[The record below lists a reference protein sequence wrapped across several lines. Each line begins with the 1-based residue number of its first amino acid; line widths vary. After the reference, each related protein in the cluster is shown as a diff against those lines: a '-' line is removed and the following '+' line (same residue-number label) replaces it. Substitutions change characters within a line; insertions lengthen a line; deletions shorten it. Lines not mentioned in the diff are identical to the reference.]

1 MIRIKINKHKYQIPT
16 KLKEVNLQQLVAFNK
31 HNQQRLKLIKR
42 METAVSEKEQMLL
55 LIQQQDI
62 FDRMLV
68 SISNIPYKVLVK
80 LAIDKKSAI
89 YQDFDKIMELIVF
102 KPQPTLA
109 IDKFKFGDK
118 FQKKTFYLFEFGAI
132 TAKQMLWFEAY
143 WKEFYQKIA
152 QEVVNLN
159 FEKLAYL
166 IAICSFPK
174 DEIDMI
180 INDEK
185 EIPFEIKPSYYNDFA
200 KLVEQRANQFQ
211 ALTLN
216 IVYGCLNFF
225 FINLKSIQMNI
236 KTSM

>member
-1 MIRIKINKHKYQIPT
+1 MIRIKINKHKYQVPT
-16 KLKEVNLQQLVAFNK
+16 KLKEVNLQQLVAFNQ
-31 HNQQRLKLIKR
+31 HNQKRLKLIAS
-42 METAVSEKEQMLL
+42 METANSEKEQMLL
-55 LIQQQDI
+55 QIQQQDI
-62 FDRMLV
+62 FDRMLA

-80 LAIDKKSAI
+80 LAIDKKSSI

-102 KPQPTLA
+102 KPQPKLA
-109 IDKFKFGDK
+109 IDKFK
-118 FQKKTFYLFEFGAI
+118 FQKKTFYLFEFGTI

-166 IAICSFPK
+166 IAICAFPK
-174 DEIDMI
+174 GEIDMI

-211 ALTLN
+211 ILTLD

-225 FINLKSIQMNI
+225 FINLKSIQMSI
-236 KTSM
+236 KTSTMVI